1 MKIANDITA
10 LIGNTPLVRL
20 NKVTRGI
27 DATVA
32 AKLEFFNPAHSVKDR
47 IGVAMVRALERA
59 GKLKPG
65 GKTPIVEPT
74 SGNTGIALAMVAAQ
88 RGYAV
93 ILVMPDTMSKEL
105 VKVLKF
111 LGAEVVLTPGAEGI
125 KAAVAKAEEIARER
139 GGVIPQQFENPANP
153 EIHERT
159 TAMELWNDTDG
170 QMDVFVAGVG
180 TGGTISGVGR
190 LWKKWKPELRIIAVE
205 PEESQVI
212 AGGTHSKHK
221 IQGIG
226 TGTIPKNLEREWLDG
241 TFAVSSAQAIAM
253 ARRLAREEGILGGI
267 STGAAAH
274 AAIEIA
280 RKPENKG
287 KLVVFVAPSTSER
300 YISTDLFAEENAE
313 TPVAA
318 AAI

>member
-1 MKIANDITA
+1 MKIASDITK

-20 NKVTRGI
+20 NRVAEGL
-27 DATVA
+27 DATIA

-47 IGVAMVRALERA
+47 IGVAMVRALENEGR
-59 GKLKPG
+59 LRPG
-65 GKTPIVEPT
+65 GTIVEPT

-88 RGYAV
+88 RGYTCV
-93 ILVMPDTMSKEL
+93 LVMPDTMSKER

-125 KAAVAKAEEIARER
+125 KAAMAKAEEIAKER
-139 GGVIPQQFENPANP
+139 KGVIPQQFENPANP

-170 QMDVFVAGVG
+170 KMDVFVAGVG
-180 TGGTISGVGR
+180 TGGTFTGVGR
-190 LWKKWKPELRIIAVE
+190 VWKKWRPSLRMIAVE
-205 PEESQVI
+205 PAESPVI
-212 AGGTHSKHK
+212 AGGTHTKHK

-226 TGTIPKNLEREWLDG
+226 TGFIPKNLDTSFVDG
-241 TFAVSSAQAIAM
+241 TFSVSSDQAIVM

-280 RKPENKG
+280 RQPESRG
-287 KLVVFVAPSTSER
+287 RLIVFIAPSTSER
-300 YISTDLFAEENAE
+300 YISTDLFKQENE
-313 TPVAA
+313 G
-318 AAI
+318 